1 MNKKMTANLC
11 CTGRE
16 DLNRETERITLP
28 SLPVP
33 SRSPLIVGEGERGAH
48 AMEYRVYGL
57 VASAFTIGCTIF
69 FN

>member
-1 MNKKMTANLC
+1 MLYGARRPEPRD
-11 CTGRE
+11 RE
-16 DLNRETERITLP
+16 NHAALTSR
-28 SLPVP
+28 PVP
-33 SRSPLIVGEGERGAH
+33 FPLIVGEGERGAH